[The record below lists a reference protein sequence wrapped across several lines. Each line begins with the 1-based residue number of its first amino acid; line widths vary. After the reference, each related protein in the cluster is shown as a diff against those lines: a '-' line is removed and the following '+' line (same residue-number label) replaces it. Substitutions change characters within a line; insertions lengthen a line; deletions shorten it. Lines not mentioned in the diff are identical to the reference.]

1 MKKERIFIGIDVSK
15 GYADFIILQANK
27 SVVKEN
33 FQLDDNK
40 TGHDIFTKLLKEL
53 SGGSQIICGVEN
65 TGGYERNWVH
75 LIRGLSHQNKD
86 IEVYKFNPKGV
97 KHQIQSELKSTIDD
111 AVSAKGIAT
120 YLINNYELFK
130 HNWEKSISERREVTE
145 GKMLNNMINSLKKQ
159 KTMKTNQLE
168 KLVYQS
174 FPELLRYFRFSTPT
188 WIYHFLIKYPGA
200 AAVKRSKLS
209 GITSIKY
216 LTQEKAKY
224 LKNLAKNSVASMQS
238 ELVEFMI
245 KQQCEDILYIDKE
258 IQVLKKQLEKV
269 FENDERVE
277 LITSIKGIAKWSAA
291 AFLVELGD
299 EKRFETASQ
308 IVGFF
313 GVNPSFKLSGDGI
326 YKVKMSKQGS
336 ANMRSILFTIA
347 NNLVLHEEYFKSL
360 YAKYRA
366 KGKKHYVVMGILM
379 SKVLRV
385 LWGMLKTSTKF
396 DSRID
401 QKNIEKNNQIE
412 QQSQISKKSRRMQEL
427 TTDAPI
433 SRSNLK
439 KRRATLEPQ
448 SSVSD
453 ESTRSSKNSSVQI

>member
-15 GYADFIILQANK
+15 GYADFIILQENK
-27 SVVKEN
+27 KVLKEN
-33 FQLDDNK
+33 FQLDDDK

-53 SGGSQIICGVEN
+53 STGSQIICGVEN

-75 LIRGLSHQNKD
+75 LIRKLSHQNKSVE
-86 IEVYKFNPKGV
+86 IYKFNPKGV
-97 KHQIQSELKSTIDD
+97 KHQIQSELKTTIDD

-130 HNWEKSISERREVTE
+130 SNWEKSISEGKEITE
-145 GKMLNNMINSLKKQ
+145 GKMLNNMINSLRKQ

-174 FPELLRYFRFSTPT
+174 FPELLRYFRYSAPK
-188 WIYHFLIKYPGA
+188 WIYYFLIKYPGA
-200 AAVKRSKLS
+200 AAVKRGKLS
-209 GITSIKY
+209 GIASIKHI
-216 LTQEKAKY
+216 TQQKAIN
-224 LKNLAKNSVASMQS
+224 LKDLAKKSVGSMQG

-258 IQVLKKQLEKV
+258 IEMLKKRLEKF

-277 LITSIKGIAKWSAA
+277 IITSLKGVAQWSAA
-291 AFLVELGD
+291 SFLVELGD
-299 EKRFETASQ
+299 EKRFKTASQ

-313 GVNPSFKLSGDGI
+313 GVNPSYKLSGDGI

-336 ANMRSILFTIA
+336 ANMRSILFIIA

-366 KGKKHYVVMGILM
+366 KGRKHNVVMGIIM
-379 SKVLRV
+379 NKALRV
-385 LWGMLKTSTKF
+385 LWGMLKTNIKF
-396 DSRID
+396 DSKID
-401 QKNIEKNNQIE
+401 QRNIAENNQTE
-412 QQSQISKKSRRMQEL
+412 QKSQISKKSRRLQEL

-439 KRRATLEPQ
+439 KRKAILEPQ

-453 ESTRSSKNSSVQI
+453 ESTRSSENSSVQI

>member
-1 MKKERIFIGIDVSK
+1 MKKEKIFIGIDVSK
-15 GYADFIILQANK
+15 GYADFIILQENK
-27 SVVKEN
+27 SVLKEN

-40 TGHDIFTKLLKEL
+40 TGHEIFTKLLEEL
-53 SGGSQIICGVEN
+53 STDFQIICGVEN

-75 LIRGLSHQNKD
+75 LIRELSRQSKG
-86 IEVYKFNPKGV
+86 IEIYKFNPKAV

-111 AVSAKGIAT
+111 AISAKGIAT
-120 YLINNYELFK
+120 YLINNYDLFK
-130 HNWEKSISERREVTE
+130 SNWEKSISERKEVTE
-145 GKMLNNMINSLKKQ
+145 GKMLNNMINSLIKQ

-174 FPELLRYFRFSTPT
+174 FPELLRYFRYSTPQ
-188 WIYHFLIKYPGA
+188 WIYYFLIKYPGA
-200 AAVKRSKLS
+200 AAVKRGKLS
-209 GITSIKY
+209 GIENIKY
-216 LTQEKAKY
+216 ISRSKAKL
-224 LKNLAKNSVASMQS
+224 LKKLAKNSVASMNS
-238 ELVEFMI
+238 ELVEYMI

-258 IQVLKKQLEKV
+258 IQTLKKKLEKV
-269 FENDERVE
+269 YENDERAKIIMS
-277 LITSIKGIAKWSAA
+277 LKGIAKWSAA

-299 EKRFETASQ
+299 EKRFKTAKQ

-326 YKVKMSKQGS
+326 YKVRMSKQGS
-336 ANMRSILFTIA
+336 ANMRSVLFKIV
-347 NNLVLHEEYFKSL
+347 NNLVLHEEYFKAL

-379 SKVLRV
+379 NKALRV
-385 LWGMLKTSTKF
+385 LWGMLKTGTKF
-396 DSRID
+396 NSKID
-401 QKNIEKNNQIE
+401 QRNIEKNNQIE
-412 QQSQISKKSRRMQEL
+412 QKSQISKKSRRMQKL
-427 TTDAPI
+427 TLDAPI

>member
-15 GYADFIILQANK
+15 GYADFIILQENK
-27 SVVKEN
+27 KVLKEN
-33 FQLDDNK
+33 FQLDDDK

-53 SGGSQIICGVEN
+53 STGSQIICGVEN

-75 LIRGLSHQNKD
+75 LIRKLSHQNKSVE
-86 IEVYKFNPKGV
+86 IYKFNPKGV
-97 KHQIQSELKSTIDD
+97 KHQIQSELKTTIDD

-130 HNWEKSISERREVTE
+130 SNWEKSISEGKEITE
-145 GKMLNNMINSLKKQ
+145 GKMLNNMINSLRKQ

-174 FPELLRYFRFSTPT
+174 FPELLRYFRYSAPK
-188 WIYHFLIKYPGA
+188 WIYYFLIKYPGA
-200 AAVKRSKLS
+200 AAVKRGKLS
-209 GITSIKY
+209 GIASIKHI
-216 LTQEKAKY
+216 TQQKAIN
-224 LKNLAKNSVASMQS
+224 LKDLAKKSVGSMQG

-258 IQVLKKQLEKV
+258 IEMLKKRLEKF

-277 LITSIKGIAKWSAA
+277 IITSLKGVAQWSAA

-299 EKRFETASQ
+299 EKRFKTASQ

-313 GVNPSFKLSGDGI
+313 GVNPSYKLSGDGI

-336 ANMRSILFTIA
+336 ANMRSILFIIA

-366 KGKKHYVVMGILM
+366 KGRKHNVVMGIIM
-379 SKVLRV
+379 NKALRV
-385 LWGMLKTSTKF
+385 LWGMLKTNIKF
-396 DSRID
+396 DSKID
-401 QKNIEKNNQIE
+401 QRNIAENNQTE
-412 QQSQISKKSRRMQEL
+412 QKSQISKKSRRLQEL

-439 KRRATLEPQ
+439 KRKAILEPQ

-453 ESTRSSKNSSVQI
+453 ESTRSSENSSVQI

>member
-15 GYADFIILQANK
+15 GYADFIILQENK
-27 SVVKEN
+27 KVLKEN
-33 FQLDDNK
+33 FQLDDDK

-53 SGGSQIICGVEN
+53 STGSQIICGVEN

-75 LIRGLSHQNKD
+75 LIRKLSHQNKSVE
-86 IEVYKFNPKGV
+86 IYKFNPKGV
-97 KHQIQSELKSTIDD
+97 KHQIQSELKTTIDD

-130 HNWEKSISERREVTE
+130 SNWEKSISEGKEITE
-145 GKMLNNMINSLKKQ
+145 GKMLNNMINSLRKQ
-159 KTMKTNQLE
+159 KTIKTNQLE

-174 FPELLRYFRFSTPT
+174 FPELLRYFRYSAPK
-188 WIYHFLIKYPGA
+188 WIYYFLIKYPGA
-200 AAVKRSKLS
+200 AAVKRGKLS
-209 GITSIKY
+209 GIASIKHI
-216 LTQEKAKY
+216 TQQKAIN
-224 LKNLAKNSVASMQS
+224 LKDLAKKSVGSMQG

-258 IQVLKKQLEKV
+258 IEMLKKRLEKF

-277 LITSIKGIAKWSAA
+277 IITSLKGVAQWSAA

-299 EKRFETASQ
+299 EKRFKTASQ

-313 GVNPSFKLSGDGI
+313 GVNPSYKLSGDGI

-336 ANMRSILFTIA
+336 ANMRSILFIIA

-366 KGKKHYVVMGILM
+366 KGRKHNVVMGIIM
-379 SKVLRV
+379 NKALRV
-385 LWGMLKTSTKF
+385 LWGMLKTNIKF
-396 DSRID
+396 DSKID
-401 QKNIEKNNQIE
+401 QRNIAENNQTE
-412 QQSQISKKSRRMQEL
+412 QKSQISKKSRRLQEL

-439 KRRATLEPQ
+439 KRKAILEPQ

-453 ESTRSSKNSSVQI
+453 ESTRSSENSSVQI

>member
-15 GYADFIILQANK
+15 GYADFIILQENK
-27 SVVKEN
+27 KVLKEN
-33 FQLDDNK
+33 FQLDDDK

-53 SGGSQIICGVEN
+53 STGSQIICGVEN

-75 LIRGLSHQNKD
+75 LIRKLSHQNKSVE
-86 IEVYKFNPKGV
+86 IYKFNPKGV
-97 KHQIQSELKSTIDD
+97 KHQIQSELKTTIDD

-130 HNWEKSISERREVTE
+130 SNWEKSISEGKEITE
-145 GKMLNNMINSLKKQ
+145 GKMLNNMINSLRKQ

-174 FPELLRYFRFSTPT
+174 FPELLRYFRYSAPK
-188 WIYHFLIKYPGA
+188 WIYYFLIKYPGA
-200 AAVKRSKLS
+200 AAVKRGKLS
-209 GITSIKY
+209 GIASIKHI
-216 LTQEKAKY
+216 TQQKAIN
-224 LKNLAKNSVASMQS
+224 LKDLAKKSVGSMQG

-258 IQVLKKQLEKV
+258 IEMLKKRLEEV
-269 FENDERVE
+269 FENDERIE
-277 LITSIKGIAKWSAA
+277 IITSLKGVAQWSAA

-299 EKRFETASQ
+299 EKRFKTTSQ

-313 GVNPSFKLSGDGI
+313 GVNPSYKLSGDGI

-336 ANMRSILFTIA
+336 ANMRSILFIIA

-366 KGKKHYVVMGILM
+366 KGKKHNVVMGIIM
-379 SKVLRV
+379 NKALRV
-385 LWGMLKTSTKF
+385 LWGILKTNTKF
-396 DSRID
+396 DSKID
-401 QKNIEKNNQIE
+401 QRNIAENNQTE
-412 QQSQISKKSRRMQEL
+412 QKSQISKKSRRMQEL

-439 KRRATLEPQ
+439 KRKAILEPQ
-448 SSVSD
+448 SSVSN
-453 ESTRSSKNSSVQI
+453 ESTRSSVNSSVQI

>member
-15 GYADFIILQANK
+15 GYADFIILQENK
-27 SVVKEN
+27 KVLKEN
-33 FQLDDNK
+33 FQLDDDK

-53 SGGSQIICGVEN
+53 STGSQIICGVEN

-75 LIRGLSHQNKD
+75 LIRKLSHQNKSVE
-86 IEVYKFNPKGV
+86 IYKFNPKGV
-97 KHQIQSELKSTIDD
+97 KHQIQSELKTTIDD

-130 HNWEKSISERREVTE
+130 SNWEKSISEGKEITE
-145 GKMLNNMINSLKKQ
+145 GKMLNNMINSLRKQ

-174 FPELLRYFRFSTPT
+174 FPELLRYFRYSAPK
-188 WIYHFLIKYPGA
+188 WIYYFLIKYPGA
-200 AAVKRSKLS
+200 AAVKRGKLS
-209 GITSIKY
+209 GIASIKHI
-216 LTQEKAKY
+216 TQQKAIN
-224 LKNLAKNSVASMQS
+224 LKDLAKKSVGSMQG

-258 IQVLKKQLEKV
+258 IEMLKKRLEEV
-269 FENDERVE
+269 FENDERIE
-277 LITSIKGIAKWSAA
+277 IITSLKGVAQWSAA

-299 EKRFETASQ
+299 EKRFKTTSQ

-313 GVNPSFKLSGDGI
+313 GVNPSYKLSGDGI

-336 ANMRSILFTIA
+336 ANMRSILFIIA

-366 KGKKHYVVMGILM
+366 KGKKHNVVMGIIM
-379 SKVLRV
+379 NKALRV
-385 LWGMLKTSTKF
+385 LWGILKTNTKF
-396 DSRID
+396 DSKID
-401 QKNIEKNNQIE
+401 QRNIAENNQTE
-412 QQSQISKKSRRMQEL
+412 QKSQISKKSRRMQEL

-439 KRRATLEPQ
+439 KRKAILEPQ
-448 SSVSD
+448 SSVSN
-453 ESTRSSKNSSVQI
+453 ESTRSSGNSSVQI